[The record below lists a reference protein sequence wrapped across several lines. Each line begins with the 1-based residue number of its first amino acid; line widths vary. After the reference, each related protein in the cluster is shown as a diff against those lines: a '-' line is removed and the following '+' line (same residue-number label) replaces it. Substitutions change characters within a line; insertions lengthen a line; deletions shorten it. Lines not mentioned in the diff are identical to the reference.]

1 MWAGGNGIILY
12 STNLLSCLYKK
23 YNMSDNKYI
32 SWTSFCQ
39 AMNSIAYWLVQN
51 KKKYKKRDHY
61 QILTLKGNCKDIE
74 KKAKKLGND
83 KLVSM
88 YTMALIK
95 DNKSL
100 DFLPNYVTL
109 KNGEKIDK
117 AEYVDMAIRTEAYIR
132 ANKRLPAIVYR
143 MSKLPDYKDSTMKL
157 FIKTFNF
164 KGNTIDEALAILA
177 KKKLY
182 SKYFDSQKTDKKTIN
197 DAKTGKG
204 SNCVDWGQVY
214 YRIAKSLG
222 YDVQFVHVKCRV
234 SGTGHIRLR
243 LRHKKHTGGNWINRD
258 PAAVAD
264 TTSGN
269 VRSIWCEDGN
279 VIAIDPSWIFTDLYS
294 T

>member
-1 MWAGGNGIILY
+1 M
-12 STNLLSCLYKK
+12 K
-23 YNMSDNKYI
+23 DNI

-39 AMNSIAYWLVQN
+39 AMNSIAYWLIQN
-51 KKKYKKRDHY
+51 KKKYKKRDYY
-61 QILTLKGNCKDIE
+61 QILTLKGSCKDIE
-74 KKAKKLGND
+74 KKAKKFGSD
-83 KLVSM
+83 KLVGM
-88 YTMALIK
+88 YTMAVIK

-117 AEYVDMAIRTEAYIR
+117 AEYVDMAIRTEAYITS
-132 ANKRLPAIVYR
+132 NKRLPAIVYI
-143 MSKLPDYKDSTMKL
+143 MSTLPDYKDSTMKL
-157 FIKTFNF
+157 FINTFNF
-164 KGNTIDEALAILA
+164 KGNTIDEALAVIS

-182 SKYFDSQKTDKKTIN
+182 SKYFDSQKTDNKTIN
-197 DAKTGKG
+197 DAKASKG

-222 YDVQFVHVKCRV
+222 YKVQFVHVKCRV

-243 LRHKKHTGGNWINRD
+243 LKHKKHTSGKWINRD

-269 VRSIWCEDGN
+269 VRSTGAKMDI
-279 VIAIDPSWIFTDLYS
+279 
-294 T
+294 

>member
-1 MWAGGNGIILY
+1 
-12 STNLLSCLYKK
+12 
-23 YNMSDNKYI
+23 MSDNKKDNI

-51 KKKYKKRDHY
+51 KKKYKKRDYY
-61 QILTLKGNCKDIE
+61 QILTLKGSCKDIE
-74 KKAKKLGND
+74 KKAKKLGGD
-83 KLVSM
+83 KLVAM
-88 YTMALIK
+88 YAMAVIK

-109 KNGEKIDK
+109 KDGTQIDK
-117 AEYVDMAIRTEAYIR
+117 ADYIDMAIRAEAYIR
-132 ANKRLPAIVYR
+132 ANGRLPAIVYR
-143 MSKLPDYKDSTMKL
+143 KSTLPDYNDSTMKL
-157 FIKTFNF
+157 FVKTFNF
-164 KGNTIDEALAILA
+164 KGNTIDEALAVIA
-177 KKKLY
+177 KIKLY
-182 SKYFDSQKTDKKTIN
+182 LKYFDSKKTDKKTIN
-197 DAKTGKG
+197 DAKAGKG

-269 VRSIWCEDGN
+269 VRSIWCDDGYI
-279 VIAIDPSWIFTDLYS
+279 IAYDPSWIFTDLYS
-294 T
+294 S

>member
-1 MWAGGNGIILY
+1 M
-12 STNLLSCLYKK
+12 TE
-23 YNMSDNKYI
+23 DNI

-39 AMNSIAYWLVQN
+39 AMNSIAYWLLQN

-95 DNKSL
+95 DNTSL
-100 DFLPNYVTL
+100 NFLPNYVTL
-109 KNGEKIDK
+109 KNGEQIDK

-132 ANKRLPAIVYR
+132 ANGRLPAIVYR
-143 MSKLPDYKDSTMKL
+143 MSKLPDYNDSTMKL
-157 FIKTFNF
+157 FIKTFNY
-164 KGNTIDEALAILA
+164 KGNTIDEALAIIA
-177 KKKLY
+177 KKELY

-197 DAKTGKG
+197 DAKAGKG
-204 SNCVDWGQVY
+204 SNCVDWG
-214 YRIAKSLG
+214 
-222 YDVQFVHVKCRV
+222 

-243 LRHKKHTGGNWINRD
+243 LRHKKHTSGNWINRD

-269 VRSIWCEDGN
+269 VRSLWCEDGYL
-279 VIAIDPSWIFTDLYS
+279 IAYDPSWIFTDLYCS
-294 T
+294 